1 MQVTA
6 TRALAA
12 LGFVLLAATNV
23 NAARLDAV
31 VDSGGLITPM
41 WTPVG
46 LNTQPVN
53 VVVQLA
59 GDPVAVQQGNAG
71 RKLSKAEKD
80 QIKGQLKGAQDSL
93 RGNIAS
99 VGGTVVAQYQSAY
112 NGIKVRIA
120 ANKVDQLAT
129 LPGVVAVRPLQLMQP
144 DNTNGIPLIG
154 APGVW
159 QSLGFHGE
167 HVKVAVIDTGID
179 YTHANFNG
187 PGHASDYAAAHAA
200 ETAPANPAL
209 FGPGAPRVKG
219 GTDLVGDSYDADPN
233 SATYQPVPHPDPNPL
248 DCNGHGSHVA
258 GTAAGSGVLDNGTGY
273 TGPYNAT
280 TVSSHNWTIG
290 PGVAPAADI
299 YSIRVFGCNGSTDV
313 TVDAIEWAVDHD
325 MDVINMSLGS
335 PFGSADDPSAQATT
349 NAVKAGIVVATSAGN
364 NGLNQYI
371 VGSPSTADGAI
382 SVAAIDGTQSFPGV
396 SITLPDFTINNA
408 INANGYQFSG
418 PVTYSVKV
426 IKNDTTTATR
436 DESLGC
442 SIADFTGPTL
452 APLPPNTIA
461 VVNRGVCARVAK
473 AIFGQQAGAAAVV
486 MVNTDGTLPPFEG
499 KITSNP
505 DDGTP
510 YNVTIP
516 FLGVAGPPTS
526 ATSDGGKLRAE
537 ADGTPATVTPKLI
550 TNPNFEKFASFS
562 SGGPRSGDSGLKPDL
577 SAPGV
582 SVLSTASGTGNGGEI
597 LSGTSMAS
605 PHVAGSAALTRQA
618 HPTWSAQD
626 IKAAMVNTGL
636 PSMVVGYRT
645 SSGGTGLVQPGKST
659 LSQVVARANDGSYT
673 VSANF
678 GYQEL
683 ASDFSG
689 TKAIKLINNGSTAA
703 NFNVAV
709 ANAAGRPH
717 TVSFDQTAVSVPANS
732 SAVVTMTLQVP
743 VATAGNADAAGLSF
757 REVAGLVQFTPAS
770 ATDNA
775 GVTLRVPYYLVPR
788 AQSDISTTLGKLSG
802 TDPSTVATVTNKHG
816 AIPASA
822 DFYAWGLQGQKV
834 KGGKSTNDIRA
845 VGAQSFD
852 WDGTQNLLVFAVN
865 TYSRWSSP
873 SSNEFDIGV
882 DVDGDGIDDYIVVGA
897 DQGAVQTGTFNGVMG
912 TFVFSTRS
920 AGATINFL
928 ATAPTDR
935 SIAELAVLTS
945 QLCRTGEPCLSAANP
960 RITYHAT
967 GFDVVNGGGI
977 DVPGVG
983 KFNVWSSSV
992 STGGFAV
999 VSPGGSDASNAIAV
1013 NSAEFALTPALGLM
1027 VVTLDNASGE
1037 PEAQLID
1044 LKLKK

>member
-1 MQVTA
+1 MHFTA
-6 TRALAA
+6 TRALGA

-31 VDSGGLITPM
+31 VDAGGLITPM

-93 RGNIAS
+93 RGSIAS
-99 VGGTVVAQYQSAY
+99 LGGTVVAQYQVAY

-120 ANKVDQLAT
+120 ANKTDQLAA

-187 PGHASDYAAAHAA
+187 PGTVAAYAAAHAA
-200 ETAPANPAL
+200 ETAPADPSL
-209 FGPGAPRVKG
+209 FGPAAPRVKG
-219 GTDLVGDSYDADPN
+219 GTDLVGDSYDADPS

-258 GTAAGSGVLDNGTGY
+258 GTAAGTGVLANGATY
-273 TGPYNAT
+273 TGTYDAT
-280 TVSSHNWTIG
+280 TVSSNSWTVG
-290 PGVAPAADI
+290 PGVAPKADI

-382 SVAAIDGTQSFPGV
+382 SVAAIDGTSQFPGA
-396 SITLPDFTINNA
+396 SIAMPDFTINNA

-418 PVTYSVKV
+418 PVTYSIKV
-426 IKNDTTTATR
+426 IKNDTSTATR

-442 SIADFTGPTL
+442 SVADFG
-452 APLPPNTIA
+452 APPDDHTIA

-473 AIFGQQAGAAAVV
+473 AIFGQQAGFAAVV

-510 YNVTIP
+510 YTVTIP
-516 FLGVAGPPTS
+516 FLGVAGPPTGT
-526 ATSDGGKLRAE
+526 TSDGARLRAE
-537 ADGTPATVTPKLI
+537 ADGTPAVVTPKLI
-550 TNPNFEKFASFS
+550 TNPNFDKFASFS
-562 SGGPRSGDSGLKPDL
+562 SGGPRSGDSALKPDL
-577 SAPGV
+577 TAPGV

-597 LSGTSMAS
+597 ISGTSMAS

-636 PSMVVGYRT
+636 PSGVVGYRT

-659 LSQVVARANDGSYT
+659 LSQVIARANDGTYT

-683 ASDFSG
+683 ASDFIG
-689 TKAIKLINNGSTAA
+689 TKTIKLINNGSTAA

-709 ANAAGRPH
+709 ANAAGRAH
-717 TVSFDQTAVSVPANS
+717 SVSFDTTSVTVPANN
-732 SAVVTMTLQVP
+732 SAVVTMTLKVP
-743 VATAGNADAAGLSF
+743 VASAGNADGAGLSF

-770 ATDNA
+770 ASDNA

-788 AQSDISTTLGKLSG
+788 AQSDISTTIGTLSG
-802 TDPSTVATVTNKHG
+802 TNPSTVATVTNKHG
-816 AIPASA
+816 AITASA
-822 DFYAWGLQGQKV
+822 DFYAWGLQGTKV
-834 KGGKSTNDIRA
+834 KGGTSTNNIRA
-845 VGAQSFD
+845 VGTQSFD

-865 TYSRWSSP
+865 TYNRWSSP

-882 DVDGDGIDDYIVVGA
+882 DVDGDGTDDYVVVGV
-897 DQGAVQTGTFNGVMG
+897 DQGALQTGTFNGVMG

-920 AGATINFL
+920 AGASINFL

-945 QLCRTGEPCLSAANP
+945 QLCRTGEPCLKAANP

-967 GFDVVNGGGI
+967 GFDVINGGGI
-977 DVPGVG
+977 DVPGVA
-983 KFNVWSSSV
+983 KFNVWSSSI
-992 STGGFAV
+992 SQGGFAV
-999 VSPGGSDASNAIAV
+999 VAPGGSDTSTTIAV
-1013 NSAEFALTPALGLM
+1013 NSGEFAVTPAKGVM
-1027 VVTLDNASGE
+1027 VVTLDNASGA
-1037 PEAQLID
+1037 PEAQLIPVT
-1044 LKLKK
+1044 LK